1 VARQYQEYRW
11 QAIELIAETYR
22 NAQRVLVLD
31 SEMQLAS
38 VKGERAELIMR
49 LYCSAWMRR
58 LWTLQ
63 EGVLASKNL
72 HVQLSDG
79 AVNLFDDVWKRGYS
93 RAYSG
98 MTEDVRGRYSM
109 FKYFLNHPYEYEAL
123 VFLNRFTRLGHGA
136 SPSAPALCICLG
148 RGALAE
154 Y

>member
-22 NAQRVLVLD
+22 NARRVLVLD

-38 VKGERAELIMR
+38 VKDERAEIMR

-63 EGVLASKNL
+63 EGVLAAKDL

-79 AVNLFDDVWKRGYS
+79 AVNLFDDVWKRSYS
-93 RAYSG
+93 RAYSS
-98 MTEDVRGRYSM
+98 MTGDVRGRYSM
-109 FKYFLNHPYEYEAL
+109 FKYFLNHP
-123 VFLNRFTRLGHGA
+123 
-136 SPSAPALCICLG
+136 
-148 RGALAE
+148 
-154 Y
+154 

>member
-1 VARQYQEYRW
+1 MYCVPVARQYQEYRW
-11 QAIELIAETYR
+11 QAIELIEETYR
-22 NAQRVLVLD
+22 NARRVLVLD

-38 VKGERAELIMR
+38 VKDERAELIMR

-58 LWTLQ
+58 LWALQ
-63 EGVLASKNL
+63 EGVLAAKNL

-93 RAYSG
+93 RAYS
-98 MTEDVRGRYSM
+98 SM
-109 FKYFLNHPYEYEAL
+109 AGESFHPPL
-123 VFLNRFTRLGHGA
+123 
-136 SPSAPALCICLG
+136 SAPAICICLG